1 MNAPALRAEWRG
13 DDANQGVMCV
23 TLHAT
28 GALNLVD
35 RDWLVRAR
43 DDFSGVLRTPG
54 LRCVLLAGATPRAFI
69 GGANLHALA
78 ALDTD
83 TAQAFIGA
91 VHELCA
97 VVRGAEVPVIAV
109 MQGYCLGAGLEIACA
124 CDWRIGDTSVRCGM
138 PEVRVGVPS
147 VVEAALLPGIVGW
160 GKARELMLRGHV
172 IEAEEA
178 FKIGLLQALVA
189 SEQLETSALRMA
201 ADVVAG
207 APAAIANQKRLF
219 LAWEEQAMSGAI
231 AQGIE
236 TFVASYAGEEPQR
249 YVARFFAERKPPA
262 S

>member
-1 MNAPALRAEWRG
+1 MSALRGEWLREG
-13 DDANQGVMCV
+13 ANQGVMCV

-28 GALNLVD
+28 GTLNLVD

-43 DDFSGVLRTPG
+43 DDLLAVLGTPG

-78 ALDTD
+78 ALDAN
-83 TAQAFIGA
+83 TARAFIAA
-91 VHELCA
+91 VHGFCA
-97 VVRGAEVPVIAV
+97 ALRGAEVPIIAV

-124 CDWRIGDTSVRCGM
+124 CDWRIGDASVRCGM

-172 IEAEEA
+172 IAAEEA
-178 FKIGLLQALVA
+178 LAIGLLQALVA
-189 SEQLETSALRMA
+189 SDQLAASAARMA

-207 APAAIANQKRLF
+207 APAAIASQKRLF
-219 LAWEEQAMSGAI
+219 LEWEERAMSGAI

-236 TFVASYAGEEPQR
+236 TFVASYAGDEPRR
-249 YVARFFAERKPPA
+249 YVERFFAQRKPSA